1 MISKL
6 QKWVW
11 LGAAVLSFASGMI
24 NAIALSGFAHKA
36 ATHMTG
42 IVSAFSIALSRGQ
55 ISIVSETFI
64 ILLSFFAGAFI
75 SGVIIRDG
83 HLKMGRRYGFALA
96 VESGLLF
103 LATYGFVNNSIWGE
117 YFACAAAGLQN
128 ALASTYSGTIVRTT
142 HLTGILTDLGALTGN
157 KIQGVPV
164 DSRRFKLL
172 FIIFASFV
180 AGGYLGCFSY
190 QRWDAWAMLLP
201 ALIIGVAAIGYEL
214 FRKSLNS
221 GNIAPG

>member
-11 LGAAVLSFASGMI
+11 LGAATLSFSSGMI
-24 NAIALSGFAHKA
+24 NVIALSGFAHKA

-42 IVSAFSIALSRGQ
+42 IVSIFSIALAANQKSV
-55 ISIVSETFI
+55 IIETFF
-64 ILLSFFAGAFI
+64 ILISFFAGAFI
-75 SGVIIRDG
+75 SGLIIRDG

-96 VESGLLF
+96 LESGFLF
-103 LATYGFVNNSIWGE
+103 LAAYGFVNNLIWGE

-157 KIQGVPV
+157 KIHGLPV
-164 DSRRFKLL
+164 DTKRFKLL
-172 FIIFASFV
+172 SIILISFIG
-180 AGGYLGCFSY
+180 GGYLGSLSY
-190 QRWDAWAMLLP
+190 LQWNAWAMLIP
-201 ALIIGVAAIGYEL
+201 AFTIGVSAIGYEF
-214 FRKSLNS
+214 FRRSLKQS
-221 GNIAPG
+221 GN